1 VEKVMKSLQAPGF
14 RSANWQKYDNKEL
27 WVVDAVAKTG
37 TREWFWIDDEMANQ
51 ERLQHLGLDPS
62 RCLKVNPKGANE
74 LEVLKDKLLQ
84 ILSRSSTT

>member
-1 VEKVMKSLQAPGF
+1 MVLV
-14 RSANWQKYDNKEL
+14 
-27 WVVDAVAKTG
+27 
-37 TREWFWIDDEMANQ
+37 DDEMANQ

-84 ILSRSSTT
+84 ILSRSSAT